1 MFLRTLA
8 IAVLAAVCAGNAS
21 GSGSAT
27 VTLNATVVPV
37 CKFFTGAP
45 VLNVRTT
52 GTSGSSI
59 NPSLTT
65 TATGSVGITYRCTR
79 GVSPSFTVPATAT
92 VTCAACPGAPT
103 MATTISAT
111 NNGAGRGFQPGG
123 GRNRTLTV
131 TGQISP
137 AVFQNARA
145 GAYSGT
151 MTISVTP

>member
-1 MFLRTLA
+1 MFARIFAPALLA
-8 IAVLAAVCAGNAS
+8 LVFAGSAS
-21 GSGSAT
+21 GNGSVP

-37 CKFFTGAP
+37 CKFFTAAP
-45 VLNVRTT
+45 VLNVRNT
-52 GTSGSSI
+52 GTSGSNI

-65 TATGSVGITYRCTR
+65 TATGSVGVTYRCTR
-79 GVSPSFTVPATAT
+79 GTSPTFTVPATAT

-103 MATTISAT
+103 MAATISST

-131 TGQISP
+131 TGQIPP

-151 MTISVTP
+151 MTISVMP